1 MGQIADVCILR
12 KDLCKQIALH
22 SAGSGAGETCRLL
35 TGGLSGVLSFGG
47 TFGSAQ
53 DLHFHK
59 KRVIIHPSV
68 R

>member
-22 SAGSGAGETCRLL
+22 CAGSGAGETCRLL

-47 TFGSAQ
+47 LSVVLRTCNF
-53 DLHFHK
+53 
-59 KRVIIHPSV
+59 KR
-68 R
+68 RA

>member
-35 TGGLSGVLSFGG
+35 TGGLSVVLRTCNF
-47 TFGSAQ
+47 
-53 DLHFHK
+53 
-59 KRVIIHPSV
+59 KR
-68 R
+68 RA

>member
-47 TFGSAQ
+47 
-53 DLHFHK
+53 L
-59 KRVIIHPSV
+59 SV
-68 R
+68 VLRTCIFTRRA